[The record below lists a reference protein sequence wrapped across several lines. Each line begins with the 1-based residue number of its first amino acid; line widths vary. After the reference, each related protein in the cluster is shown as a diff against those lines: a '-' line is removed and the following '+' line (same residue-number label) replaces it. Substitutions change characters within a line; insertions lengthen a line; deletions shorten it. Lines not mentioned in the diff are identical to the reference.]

1 MIQVRSLLL
10 CTLLAAAGTAV
21 PASVRAASGVV
32 PKVSSARAGLA
43 MPDLMRFGAGAAKV
57 EPAARTL
64 ARKSGKRRGGRSERG
79 SAGSGDATSG
89 KARKGKTGD
98 NSAGKE
104 SAAKSGE
111 SSSLD
116 SLMADVVSEDKTT
129 KGKKENSKEMDA
141 ILKDVQKAEPAP
153 VAKKPP
159 PAAAPPLSP
168 TEISSAMGQLKVRG
182 NACAHRAGRG
192 GTAELKIAV
201 SKEGR
206 VTDVKVGGKLAGT
219 PVATCIEQAAR
230 AITFRPNA
238 GLRFDYRMD
247 VR

>member
-10 CTLLAAAGTAV
+10 CTLVAAAGTAV
-21 PASVRAASGVV
+21 PASARAASGVA

-89 KARKGKTGD
+89 KARKGTTGD
-98 NSAGKE
+98 H

-116 SLMADVVSEDKTT
+116 SLMADVVSEDKTS

-168 TEISSAMGQLKVRG
+168 AEISSAMGQLKVRG

-192 GTAELKIAV
+192 GTAELKITV

-219 PVATCIEQAAR
+219 PAATCIEQAAR
-230 AITFRPNA
+230 AIIFRPNA